1 MYSKILHHRLLRLFA
16 GILGTL
22 ISALGVNLFIVPQCF
37 YSGGLYG
44 TCQVIRTLL
53 IERVEL
59 SFPFDPAGILYFLL
73 NIPLLFLAFRTL
85 GRKFVLR
92 LIVCTVSSSLFL
104 SLIPIPSVPI
114 VSDPLTS
121 CLLGGIVSG
130 FGGGVVLTCGCSS
143 GGLDILGLYLSKKG
157 SAFTVGRFSL
167 SYNAVLYLICGLLF
181 DVNTAIYS
189 AIYNVFS
196 ALFLDRIHQQN
207 VTVQVLIFTKNDV
220 GPINNF
226 VLQNLSRGLT
236 YWSGKGAYT
245 NETVNVL
252 CICMNKYEVA
262 SLQQTVQEKDPHA
275 FFIVQEGVRTH
286 GNFERHLT

>member
-1 MYSKILHHRLLRLFA
+1 MYSKLLHHRWLRLFI
-16 GILGTL
+16 GVLGSL
-22 ISALGVNLFIVPQCF
+22 ISALGVNLFIVPQHF

-53 IERVEL
+53 VERLGL
-59 SFPFDPAGILYFLL
+59 SFPFDVAGILYLLL

-85 GRKFVLR
+85 GRKFVVR
-92 LIVCTVSSSLFL
+92 LVVCTVSSSLFL
-104 SLIPIPSVPI
+104 SLVPIPAVPI

-130 FGGGVVLTCGCSS
+130 FGGGVVLTCGCST

-157 SAFTVGRFSL
+157 SSFTVGRFSL
-167 SYNAVLYLICGLLF
+167 SYNAVLYLVCGLLF
-181 DVNTAIYS
+181 NVNTAIYS

-196 ALFLDRIHQQN
+196 ALFLDRVHQQN

-220 GPINNF
+220 KPINDF

-236 YWSGKGAYT
+236 YWVGKGAYT
-245 NETVNVL
+245 GENVNVL
-252 CICMNKYEVA
+252 CICMNKYEIA
-262 SLQQTVQEKDPHA
+262 SLQQAVQEIDPHA
-275 FFIVQEGVRTH
+275 FFIVQEGVHTH